1 MTASAPDHS
10 VAPEF
15 SYGFGL
21 YLLFRLFPDTKN
33 TQDHGGAHWLSRQPS
48 WQQTNID
55 SRSKKCTSSM
65 AATGVKQSDCPFKA
79 CFP

>member
-10 VAPEF
+10 AAPEF

-33 TQDHGGAHWLSRQPS
+33 TQDHGSGA
-48 WQQTNID
+48 
-55 SRSKKCTSSM
+55 M
-65 AATGVKQSDCPFKA
+65 AFKA
-79 CFP
+79 TFMTTNKH

>member
-33 TQDHGGAHWLSRQPS
+33 TQDHGAHWL
-48 WQQTNID
+48 
-55 SRSKKCTSSM
+55 
-65 AATGVKQSDCPFKA
+65 FKA
-79 CFP
+79 TFMTTNEH